1 VRSGFGYAWPPIR
14 GDLFHRVVK
23 LELLVLRSDPMPG
36 ALHEQTVVR
45 VELDDHGDKTRM
57 TLIDGPFLGAAAHV
71 EAGYNAAFDKFATLL
86 AAA

>member
-1 VRSGFGYAWPPIR
+1 
-14 GDLFHRVVK
+14 
-23 LELLVLRSDPMPG
+23 
-36 ALHEQTVVR
+36 VVR